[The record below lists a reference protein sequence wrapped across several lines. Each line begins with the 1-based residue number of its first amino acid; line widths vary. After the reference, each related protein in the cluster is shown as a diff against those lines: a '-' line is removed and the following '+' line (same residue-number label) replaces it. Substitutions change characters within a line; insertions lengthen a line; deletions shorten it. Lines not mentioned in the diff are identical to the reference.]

1 MLKILYVLLNK
12 NLKSCP
18 RNLKNRGG
26 LEKYG
31 VDYNLRTL
39 KILFKWLIVS
49 TILLT
54 AQEIALFCRK
64 WSQLQKHLL

>member
-1 MLKILYVLLNK
+1 MLKILYFLFNK

-18 RNLKNRGG
+18 RNLKNWGG

-31 VDYNLRTL
+31 VGYELQTL
-39 KILFKWLIVS
+39 KILLECLIVS
-49 TILLT
+49 KMLLT

-64 WSQLQKHLL
+64 WFQIQKRFL